1 MTASVV
7 SNTCRLTV
15 ISPTTRVDLAVP
27 LQMSIVELLSLVVSG
42 LGPEVADQA
51 IAEGGWILQRAAE
64 PALEPSS
71 SVAAA
76 QLRDGDVLHLRTRSN
91 RLPEMAFDDVLEA
104 VASGVENRTSRWSPE
119 HTRRAAAAMAG
130 LLLGFTVLTCL
141 LIGPSWTLSAVTSG
155 AVAVLATLAAASAAR
170 VYRQR
175 GLAITVGAYA
185 VVNAAVCGAT
195 AVGSHRRLGD
205 FGAPQLLVSAGAAV
219 LVAVVI
225 LVTVSAG
232 FAGFTAVITV
242 GILTAIG
249 TAIATGTSLSTSS
262 TAAIIATVALAVSPA
277 IPMLAFRLSRLPLP
291 VIPTDAADLRRDTS
305 TVDGTQILN
314 QAARADQFLSGLVAG
329 TAFAIAGAAAAV
341 LTSGRGPSE
350 YTLSTVLGVI
360 CLFRARLFTGRTQ
373 RASLLAAGSVA
384 LLAATVAGALDA
396 HGTARVLVYVVPAD
410 LLAIVLFALAVV
422 LPGRRYS
429 PSVARAADLLETLLV
444 LSVIPLALAV
454 MGVYSRVRQATS

>member
-329 TAFAIAGAAAAV
+329 TAFAIAGAAAV

-350 YTLSTVLGVI
+350 YILSTVLGVI

-373 RASLLAAGSVA
+373 RASLLVAGSIA

-454 MGVYSRVRQATS
+454 MGVYSKVRQATS